1 MFPTNSAF
9 VIYFNIL
16 RLYPSLGELYGVRGS
31 CRSRLVSL
39 GHGALRPA
47 GAVPQVTRADRASP
61 FRTWLGSAWLA
72 MQRKK
77 QQCHWKISPTLY
89 SKCARFQST
98 TCKAPSP
105 GGTSER
111 ATCLKGWLPDNQY
124 NLLEIIQGASAIS
137 HELHG
142 EVFFPPELRCLRHG
156 NAAYNAHS
164 SFKTAQVVPLTRTQ

>member
-1 MFPTNSAF
+1 MMDLSDFWRVHWQATDTLQTHYCWKTFNNILPTNSAF
-9 VIYFNIL
+9 VIYFDIL
-16 RLYPSLGELYGVRGS
+16 RLYPSPGELYGVRGS
-31 CRSRLVSL
+31 CGPRLVSL

-77 QQCHWKISPTLY
+77 QQCHRKISPTLY

-105 GGTSER
+105 GGTSE
-111 ATCLKGWLPDNQY
+111 T
-124 NLLEIIQGASAIS
+124 S
-137 HELHG
+137 HLFE
-142 EVFFPPELRCLRHG
+142 RMD
-156 NAAYNAHS
+156 
-164 SFKTAQVVPLTRTQ
+164 TR